1 LKKIASG
8 GELSRIMLS
17 IKAVLAPYIELSSI
31 LFDEIDSGV
40 SGEISNKMADIM
52 ERLSQSIQVFSITHL
67 PQVAAKGKNHY
78 KVYKDDDGVKAQTGI
93 VKLTDQQ
100 RIEEIA
106 QMLDGKN
113 FSASAQEH
121 AKQLLHS

>member
-1 LKKIASG
+1 
-8 GELSRIMLS
+8 
-17 IKAVLAPYIELSSI
+17 
-31 LFDEIDSGV
+31 
-40 SGEISNKMADIM
+40 
-52 ERLSQSIQVFSITHL
+52 
-67 PQVAAKGKNHY
+67 
-78 KVYKDDDGVKAQTGI
+78 VYKDDDGVKAQTGI